1 MTPSCISRKLVLITD
16 SGSAIGEAIASHL
29 ASQGYKVML
38 GGRSLDRLAAL
49 AGAITQA
56 GGSASYQ
63 ELDVTSRGSL
73 RAFLLIAEACHGPID
88 ALVNTAG
95 MPPAM
100 AAVLA
105 TQGIARIIH
114 LPTDHALQ
122 ANAIA
127 GTIGRALEQ
136 PGTIDPG
143 GMRFRPAMR
152 A

>member
-1 MTPSCISRKLVLITD
+1 MSRKLVLITD
-16 SGSAIGEAIASHL
+16 SGSAIGEAIARHL

-49 AGAITQA
+49 AGAITRA
-56 GGSASYQ
+56 GSASYQ

-88 ALVNTAG
+88 ALVDTAG

-105 TQGIARIIH
+105 TQGIARVLH
-114 LPTDHALQ
+114 VPTDHALQ

-143 GMRFRPAMR
+143 LRRFRPAMR